1 MRKIRRFI
9 AARGRSGCEVA
20 RQKVGTIGLEHQPL
34 ARHLWHE
41 CGEVRAATLI
51 ADPAGDADR
60 QTELQI
66 ALQLL
71 SRAGEAVSDAAP
83 ARGVLAQYGDEIIVR
98 VALVQEYRLANL
110 RGELELAVE
119 RLLLR
124 RAGREVAEIIEPAL
138 SDRDHLGNAC
148 ELSERGKTRGIELR
162 GVVRMNPR
170 GGEESLGILACESQR
185 AHAARECRAGDHH
198 LHDAGRARPRDHGIT
213 IAIVAVVCEVDA
225 DVDQPWGR
233 GDECRRCCAMVRHVW
248 AYFTEWGNVRRTA
261 LTDGSALRR
270 PGRRQPSLPVV
281 AAALALAVSAARAD
295 DVAWRD
301 VESRIQYGYYT
312 EDSAAL
318 RKLEELIAAGDTR
331 DKLRG
336 YYAGLLD
343 WRRAQLAAPGA
354 AAAERGNAARYA
366 EQCVSEVDNALA
378 LDADFAEALA
388 LRAACLTAPQEISG
402 GYAPIA
408 GHRARKDLERA
419 RQLAAR
425 NPRVLLVDAT
435 SDYEL
440 LPAQGGNKERALG
453 KLRQTVAA
461 FEAERSDTDHLPGW
475 GAAEA
480 WLLLARD
487 LLDHGDPV
495 GARDALEH
503 ALLIAPEYAQARRLM
518 AKITS
523 G

>member
-1 MRKIRRFI
+1 
-9 AARGRSGCEVA
+9 
-20 RQKVGTIGLEHQPL
+20 
-34 ARHLWHE
+34 
-41 CGEVRAATLI
+41 VR
-51 ADPAGDADR
+51 
-60 QTELQI
+60 
-66 ALQLL
+66 
-71 SRAGEAVSDAAP
+71 DAAP

-98 VALVQEYRLANL
+98 VALVQEHRLADL

-119 RLLLR
+119 RLPLR
-124 RAGREVAEIIEPAL
+124 GARREVAEIIEPAL
-138 SDRDHLGNAC
+138 SDRDHLGNPRK
-148 ELSERGKTRGIELR
+148 LSERGKTRGIELG
-162 GVVRMNPR
+162 GVVRMNSR
-170 GGEESLGILACESQR
+170 GSEESPGMLACESQR
-185 AHAARECRAGDHH
+185 AHAARECRAGDDH
-198 LHDAGRARPRDHGIT
+198 LHDAGRVCPREHGIT
-213 IAIVAVVCEVDA
+213 IAIVAVVSEVDA
-225 DVDQPWGR
+225 DVDQRRGR
-233 GDECRRCCAMVRHVW
+233 GGACRRCCAMVRHTS
-248 AYFTEWGNVRRTA
+248 AYLTEWRNVRRTT
-261 LTDGSALRR
+261 LTDGSTFRR
-270 PGRRQPSLPVV
+270 AGRRDPSLPVV
-281 AAALALAVSAARAD
+281 AAALALAVTSARAD

-301 VESRIQYGYYT
+301 IESRIQYGYYT

-318 RKLEELIAAGDTR
+318 RKLEELIAAGDAR

-343 WRRAQLAAPGA
+343 WRRAQLAAPGTA
-354 AAAERGNAARYA
+354 STERGNAARYA
-366 EQCVSEVDNALA
+366 DHCVGEVDTALA

-435 SDYEL
+435 SDYAL
-440 LPAQGGNKERALG
+440 SPSQGGNKERALG

-461 FEAERSDTDHLPGW
+461 FEAERSDTDHVPGW

-503 ALLIAPEYAQARRLM
+503 ALLIAPEFAQARRLM
-518 AKITS
+518 TKITS